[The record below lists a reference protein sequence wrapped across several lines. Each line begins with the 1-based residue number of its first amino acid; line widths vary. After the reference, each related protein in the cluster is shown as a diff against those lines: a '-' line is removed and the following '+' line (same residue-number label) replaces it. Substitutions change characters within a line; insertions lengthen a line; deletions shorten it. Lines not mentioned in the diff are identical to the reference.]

1 MAIIQSGSA
10 AGTVLLVDPAHGA
23 ARVSMRP
30 NDVLTGANG
39 KHRPSLDMQAEWSG
53 AGIAT
58 VAMEFAEASAF

>member
-23 ARVSMRP
+23 RVSMRP
-30 NDVLTGANG
+30 MNVLGWDSIGA
-39 KHRPSLDMQAEWSG
+39 
-53 AGIAT
+53 AT